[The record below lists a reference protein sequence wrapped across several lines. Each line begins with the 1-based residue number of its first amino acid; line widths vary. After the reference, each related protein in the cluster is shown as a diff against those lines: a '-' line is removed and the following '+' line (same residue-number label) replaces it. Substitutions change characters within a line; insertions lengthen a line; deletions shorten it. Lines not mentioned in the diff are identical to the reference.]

1 MEVVEQLDYLV
12 SNAEVMKLLTDID
25 AEAKSAGFQRPPIA
39 RETSKQVLRHLES
52 VPSCNTTSEEVA
64 KLIASLSEFAP
75 LEGQEPLR
83 ESEMYN
89 IANLR
94 PTSVVALFAMID
106 KSLDRFG
113 EERLD
118 EMLTVITSILTAAP
132 EEDEVG
138 AAEEQGEDDEAM
150 SHAGSH

>member
-1 MEVVEQLDYLV
+1 MHERTPFICD
-12 SNAEVMKLLTDID
+12 
-25 AEAKSAGFQRPPIA
+25 
-39 RETSKQVLRHLES
+39 
-52 VPSCNTTSEEVA
+52 PSQTCV
-64 KLIASLSEFAP
+64 
-75 LEGQEPLR
+75 R
-83 ESEMYN
+83 
-89 IANLR
+89 ANVR
-94 PTSVVALFAMID
+94 VTRTHKTPCIWQ
-106 KSLDRFG
+106 SLDRFG